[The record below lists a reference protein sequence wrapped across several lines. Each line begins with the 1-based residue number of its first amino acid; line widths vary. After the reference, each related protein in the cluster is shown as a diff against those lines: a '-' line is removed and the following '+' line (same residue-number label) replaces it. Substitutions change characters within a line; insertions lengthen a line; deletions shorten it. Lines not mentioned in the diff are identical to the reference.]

1 MSKFR
6 IIEVKEPLR
15 WGYVKGAQ
23 DEPPKDIVFS
33 ATGWFLQERKSI
45 FHKWKTV
52 TQIDSIL
59 EAEFYIYNRKAEK
72 TKAIE
77 RVIKEL

>member
-1 MSKFR
+1 MKKYR
-6 IIEVKEPLR
+6 IVEVREPLR

-23 DEPPKDIVFS
+23 DEPPKDVVFS

-59 EAEFYIYNRKAEK
+59 EAEFYIYNRKVEK
-72 TKAIE
+72 TKTIE
-77 RVIKEL
+77 REITTL

>member
-1 MSKFR
+1 MKKFR

-23 DEPPKDIVFS
+23 DEPPKDVVFS

-77 RVIKEL
+77 RVITEL

>member
-15 WGYVKGAQ
+15 WDYVKGAQ
-23 DEPPKDIVFS
+23 DEPPKDVVFS

-59 EAEFYIYNRKAEK
+59 EAEFYIYNRKVEK
-72 TKAIE
+72 TKTIE
-77 RVIKEL
+77 REITTL